1 MLRRAPPPQEKE
13 LDRAHT
19 VSQRQ
24 KPPDDRRDSH
34 SAESTTRA
42 IASSQQIRALGAP
55 AGAGCTTFSCR
66 MHERSGTRAHREHCR
81 VRRSV
86 SSPARNSRPLPGNE
100 REPGRSMPGRADDLR
115 CRSSAADPGAP
126 PCRRRS
132 RLAHRVPVVHQVQD
146 DEADERATS
155 TSMVQPE
162 SNGWAADDS
171 ARKSTARD
179 GSPHA
184 NRANCTSDHYK
195 TQLRGGGR

>member
-42 IASSQQIRALGAP
+42 IASSQQIRAPGAP

-66 MHERSGTRAHREHCR
+66 MHERSGTRAHRERCR

-132 RLAHRVPVVHQVQD
+132 RLRHRVPVVHQVQD
-146 DEADERATS
+146 DEADERADVDEHGRTGKQRLGRGRQREK
-155 TSMVQPE
+155 V
-162 SNGWAADDS
+162 
-171 ARKSTARD
+171 
-179 GSPHA
+179 
-184 NRANCTSDHYK
+184 NC
-195 TQLRGGGR
+195 L